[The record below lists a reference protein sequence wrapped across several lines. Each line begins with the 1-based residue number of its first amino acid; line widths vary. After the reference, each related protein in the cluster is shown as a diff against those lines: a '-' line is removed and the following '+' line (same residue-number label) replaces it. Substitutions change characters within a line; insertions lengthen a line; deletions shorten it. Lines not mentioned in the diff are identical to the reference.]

1 MAYDRLALPI
11 AIPHMPCMVVVCLC
25 ARFWRE
31 GRVAGRKEE
40 EDKKEEGR
48 EGGGRIIG
56 LQGSVDDTILYRV
69 AKTHRMP

>member
-1 MAYDRLALPI
+1 
-11 AIPHMPCMVVVCLC
+11 
-25 ARFWRE
+25 
-31 GRVAGRKEE
+31 VAGRKEE